1 MAAHHTTTSGM
12 STEQDRLGVSV
23 PERLSMLLGGAARG
37 AWERFL
43 GDGANRGH
51 ATRELHGGTLD
62 THVAACLRSADETIA
77 RVKADIGDHSVR
89 VALEVGASTGMNC
102 FALQAAFPD
111 ATVVG
116 IEPEHEA
123 LVVASTMDVA
133 ARRRRPLFVE
143 GIGETLPFAD
153 GSVDLIV
160 CHTVIEHVYDV
171 GRVVREMSRVLS
183 PRGILHLEAP
193 NYVWPWEPHLSIWCL
208 PLLGKPLI
216 ALMAR
221 LQGKGKMVPF
231 LDHLQLVHPR
241 LLEREFRAARLQWI
255 NRIEAKVS
263 SIMSGDRGA
272 VKAYHRMSGLLGG
285 VGRSRAGRLLVR
297 AVIGAGIYPSVMY
310 TVTHARREDAA

>member
-1 MAAHHTTTSGM
+1 M
-12 STEQDRLGVSV
+12 SLEQNQLGESA
-23 PERLSMLLGGAARG
+23 PERLSALLSATARG

-62 THVAACLRSADETIA
+62 THVAACLHSADETIA
-77 RVKADIGDHSVR
+77 RVRADIGDLTVG

-102 FALQAAFPD
+102 FALQAAFPY

-123 LVVASTMDVA
+123 LVVASMMDVA
-133 ARRRRPLFVE
+133 VGSRSPLFIE
-143 GIGETLPFAD
+143 GIGESLPFAD

-171 GRVVREMSRVLS
+171 GGVVREMSRVLS
-183 PRGILHLEAP
+183 ARGVLHLEAP

-221 LQGKGKMVPF
+221 LQGKAKMIPF
-231 LDHLQLVHPR
+231 LGHLQLVHPR
-241 LLEREFRAARLQWI
+241 LLEREFRSAHLQWN
-255 NRIEAKVS
+255 NRIEEKVAA
-263 SIMSGDRGA
+263 IMRGDRGA
-272 VKAYHRMSGLLGG
+272 VKAYHRVSGVLGS
-285 VGRSRAGRLLVR
+285 VGRSRVGRLLIR
-297 AVIGAGIYPSVMY
+297 AVIGAGVYPSVMY
-310 TVTHARREDAA
+310 TISHARRQDPA